1 MSKDIKVYEDGSEN
15 VFADIGVRDPEDSL
29 VRAQLAKQI
38 VEIIE
43 KKGLRQSEIADILGV
58 DQSKVSKL
66 VRGRISGFTSDR
78 LLRFLNRLGCDVKI
92 EIRRTRIVKT
102 RGRVSVVAV

>member
-1 MSKDIKVYEDGSEN
+1 MCKDIVHKEGSDN
-15 VFADIGVRDPEDSL
+15 VFADIGVRDPEGSL
-29 VRAQLAKQI
+29 VRANLAKQI
-38 VEIIE
+38 AELIGR
-43 KKGLRQSEIADILGV
+43 KGLRQNQVADILGV

-102 RGRVSVVAV
+102 R